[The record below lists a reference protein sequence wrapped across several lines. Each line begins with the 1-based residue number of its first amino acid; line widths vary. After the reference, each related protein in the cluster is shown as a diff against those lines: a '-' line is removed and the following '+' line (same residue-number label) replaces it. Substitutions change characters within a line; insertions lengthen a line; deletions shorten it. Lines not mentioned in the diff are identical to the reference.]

1 MSSRERILDAAMEIF
16 ARYGY
21 RRASMDLV
29 ADAAGLTRQAVYHHF
44 KNKEALFR
52 AAVEALLDGALEAA
66 AAAGAAAE
74 EAGSSLADILV
85 SQLNAKFRYVMD
97 SLRETSQLE
106 ELLSEKQ
113 HQAGDLNQNYQDR
126 LLALQVATIERACK
140 AQHLALRD
148 RMTALDLARSIQ
160 FAIRGASDPKVELA
174 EFDNVTCVMR
184 LIVLGA
190 VAPVRLTSESRS
202 KASEPRRARTRRVKQ
217 PSRTGSS
224 R

>member
-29 ADAAGLTRQAVYHHF
+29 AEAAGLTRQAVYHHF
-44 KNKEALFR
+44 KSKEALFR

-74 EAGSSLADILV
+74 QAGRSLADILV
-85 SQLNAKFRYVMD
+85 SQLDAKFRYIIEC
-97 SLRETSQLE
+97 LRETSQLE

-113 HQAGDLNQNYQDR
+113 HQAGDLNQRFQDK
-126 LLALQVATIERACK
+126 LVALQVATIERACK
-140 AQHLALRD
+140 AQELTLRD
-148 RMTALDLARSIQ
+148 RMTAADLARSIQ
-160 FAIRGASDPKVELA
+160 FAIRGANDFEVELA
-174 EFDNVTCVMR
+174 AFDDVTRVVR

-190 VAPVRLTSESRS
+190 VAPARLTSESRI
-202 KASEPRRARTRRVKQ
+202 KAGPPRQARRR
-217 PSRTGSS
+217 
-224 R
+224 